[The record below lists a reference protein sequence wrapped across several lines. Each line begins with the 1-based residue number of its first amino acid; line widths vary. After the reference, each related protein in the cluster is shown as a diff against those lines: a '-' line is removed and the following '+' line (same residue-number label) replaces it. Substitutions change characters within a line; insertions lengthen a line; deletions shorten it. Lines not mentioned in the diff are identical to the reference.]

1 VNGYNYRKPYT
12 YNSARDNTES
22 ENMVEAKKINGS
34 WAIVEG
40 FKVLATGFA
49 SKSEALREY
58 KMDLIYRA

>member
-1 VNGYNYRKPYT
+1 
-12 YNSARDNTES
+12 
-22 ENMVEAKKINGS
+22 MVEAKKINGS